1 MSGTR
6 QETLGKQLSQTLVAE
21 GRGEALDAESTE
33 AEPLMAKPAPENPAL
48 AEQSMEEVCDRENL
62 ERAWKRVRGNK
73 GGPGVD
79 GMTVDAAKD
88 YLREHWPN
96 IRAQLLEG
104 TYQPQP
110 VKRVEIPKPDG
121 GVRKLGVPCVV
132 DRLIQQAMLQVLQE
146 RWDPTFSEHSYGFR
160 PGRSAHQAVAQAQRY
175 IAEGYNVVVD
185 LDLER
190 AWKRVRS
197 NKGGP
202 GVDGMTIDNA
212 KDYLR
217 EHWPNIRAQLLEG
230 TYQPQPVKR
239 VEIPKPDG
247 GIRKLG
253 VPCVVDRLIQQAM
266 LQVLQGRWDSTFSEH
281 SYGFRPGRSAHQAV
295 AQAQRYIAEG
305 YNVVVDLDLEKFFDR
320 VNHDSLMARVAAR
333 VSDKRVLK
341 LIRAFLNAGVM
352 EDGLVRPVDEG
363 TPQGGPL
370 SPILSNL
377 VLDDLDKELA
387 RRGHRFC
394 RYADDC
400 NIYVRSRRAG
410 ERVMA
415 SVSRFLTNKLRLK
428 VNEAKSAVAR
438 PEERKFLGF
447 SISND
452 GSQRRI
458 APKALDKFKAQI
470 RDMTRRTR
478 GVSLQ
483 QLIKELK
490 PYIVGWRGYFG
501 FCQTPQVLT
510 NLEARIRRRLRLYL
524 WRQWRTGQ
532 NRLKELRHRG
542 VPKFHAAVAAGS
554 PTGLWRM
561 SGHPSVQKALRND
574 YFDSLGL
581 PRLYVVSA

>member
-1 MSGTR
+1 MSGMR
-6 QETLGKQLSQTLVAE
+6 QKIQYSLALVPE
-21 GRGEALDAESTE
+21 GRGEAPGRGHQGTE
-33 AEPLMAKPAPENPAL
+33 PPVAKPTPESPAC
-48 AEQSMEEVCDRENL
+48 AEQLMEEVCDRGNL
-62 ERAWKRVRGNK
+62 VRAWKRVRSNK
-73 GGPGVD
+73 GSPGVD
-79 GMTVDAAKD
+79 GMTIEGAKA

-96 IRAQLLEG
+96 IRSQLLSG

-110 VKRVEIPKPDG
+110 VKRVEIPKPEG

-132 DRLIQQAMLQVLQE
+132 DRLIQQALLQVLQE

-160 PGRSAHQAVAQAQRY
+160 PGRSAHQAVVQAQRY
-175 IAEGYNVVVD
+175 VAEGYSVVVD
-185 LDLER
+185 
-190 AWKRVRS
+190 
-197 NKGGP
+197 
-202 GVDGMTIDNA
+202 I
-212 KDYLR
+212 
-217 EHWPNIRAQLLEG
+217 
-230 TYQPQPVKR
+230 
-239 VEIPKPDG
+239 
-247 GIRKLG
+247 
-253 VPCVVDRLIQQAM
+253 
-266 LQVLQGRWDSTFSEH
+266 
-281 SYGFRPGRSAHQAV
+281 
-295 AQAQRYIAEG
+295 
-305 YNVVVDLDLEKFFDR
+305 DLEKFFDR

-333 VSDKRVLK
+333 LSDKRVLK

-352 EDGLVRPVDEG
+352 EGGLVRPVDEG

-415 SVSRFLTNKLRLK
+415 SVSRFLTSKLRLK

-452 GSQRRI
+452 GSERRI
-458 APKALDKFKAQI
+458 APKALDKFKGRI

-478 GVSLQ
+478 GFGLQ

-501 FCQTPQVLT
+501 FCQTPRVLT
-510 NLEARIRRRLRLYL
+510 KLEARISRKLRSYL
-524 WRQWRTGQ
+524 WRQWGNGH
-532 NRLKELRHRG
+532 NRFKELRRRG
-542 VPKFHAAVAAGS
+542 VSQSRAAAAR
-554 PTGLWRM
+554 P
-561 SGHPSVQKALRND
+561 
-574 YFDSLGL
+574 
-581 PRLYVVSA
+581 